1 MQIHMGMAELSNNAM
16 RKKVLFNTITLTNI
30 LCPCVHKTETSILH
44 ELPRI
49 SFGHFHSDIKKRA
62 KAHSNQKT
70 HLLEPTRRVFVWE
83 FKLMVSTA
91 KDLGEG
97 SSIRDHVP

>member
-1 MQIHMGMAELSNNAM
+1 MAELSNNAM
-16 RKKVLFNTITLTNI
+16 RKKKVLFNTITLTNI
-30 LCPCVHKTETSILH
+30 LCPYVQKIETSILYQ
-44 ELPRI
+44 LPRI
-49 SFGHFHSDIKKRA
+49 SFGHFHSDIKKLA